1 MAATFPVLSG
11 WVSEQARKRRET
23 GLAAKLS
30 FGPDKCEE
38 QVFVFMLSP
47 PPLLAPDWSPIL
59 CALFPSTCLLEPL
72 VRGPLIG
79 PSLSKGDD
87 WGFSPCLLWFTSCV
101 HTRCGVLVKV

>member
-38 QVFVFMLSP
+38 QVFVFMLRP
-47 PPLLAPDWSPIL
+47 PPSLAPDWSPIL
-59 CALFPSTCLLEPL
+59 CALPFDLPAGAP
-72 VRGPLIG
+72 RAGPLIG

-87 WGFSPCLLWFTSCV
+87 W
-101 HTRCGVLVKV
+101 